1 MKTTIRIPKTEAK
14 ELQTLLSGNKPC
26 DKSGDTIQ
34 TFTGSFEN
42 GYEVDIKV
50 CNCSDKFGAPWV
62 DAVLFDNNGSEILC
76 LDVRDTLLGE
86 YVFNDGIE
94 MYVVNVIATV

>member
-14 ELQTLLSGNKPC
+14 ELQTLLSGNSRC
-26 DKSGDTIQ
+26 EDAGDTIQ

-42 GYEVDIKV
+42 GFEVDIKV
-50 CNCSDKFGAPWV
+50 CNCDDKFGAPWV
-62 DAVLFDNNGSEILC
+62 DAVRFDNNGSEILC

>member
-1 MKTTIRIPKTEAK
+1 MQTTIRVPKTAAK
-14 ELQTLLSGNKPC
+14 ELQILLSGNSPC
-26 DKSGDTIQ
+26 DKSGDTIE

-50 CNCSDKFGAPWV
+50 CNCDDKFGAPWV
-62 DAVLFDNNGSEILC
+62 DAVLFDNHGCEIMC

-86 YVFNDGIE
+86 YIFNDGIE
-94 MYVVNVIATV
+94 TYVVKVVAVI

>member
-1 MKTTIRIPKTEAK
+1 MKTTIRVPKSEAK
-14 ELQTLLSGNKPC
+14 ELQALLSGNSPC
-26 DKSGDTIQ
+26 EKSGDTIQ

-50 CNCSDKFGAPWV
+50 CNCDDKFGAPWV
-62 DAVLFDNNGSEILC
+62 DAVLFDNKGSEILC

-86 YVFNDGIE
+86 YIFNDGIE
-94 MYVVNVIATV
+94 VYVVNVVATV

>member
-14 ELQTLLSGNKPC
+14 ELQTLLSGNSPC
-26 DKSGDTIQ
+26 EKSGDTIQ

-50 CNCSDKFGAPWV
+50 CNCSDRFGAPWV

-86 YVFNDGIE
+86 YIFNDGIE
-94 MYVVNVIATV
+94 VYVVNVVATV

>member
-1 MKTTIRIPKTEAK
+1 MKTTIRIPKSEAK
-14 ELQTLLSGNKPC
+14 ELQTLLSGNSPC